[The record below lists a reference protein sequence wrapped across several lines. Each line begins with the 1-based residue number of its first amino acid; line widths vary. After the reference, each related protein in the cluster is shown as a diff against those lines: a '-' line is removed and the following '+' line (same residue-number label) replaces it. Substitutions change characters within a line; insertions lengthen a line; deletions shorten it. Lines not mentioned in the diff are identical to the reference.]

1 MKNEKRTDLVMILD
15 RSGSMSGLEL
25 DTIGGYNSMLK
36 AQKQLPGEVFVTTV
50 LFNHRSRILH
60 DREDIRFVKPLT
72 IRDYMVSGTT
82 ALYDAIG
89 MTLDHMENHYKT
101 RGKNEDHVIVVITTD
116 GMENSSTE
124 YHQAAIKSRIE
135 RLKEHYGFEFI
146 FLGANMD
153 AEVVAEDFG
162 IERNRAV
169 TYHADEEGTKLN
181 FETISH
187 AVENVRMNSSIP
199 DDWKSDIEKDHKE
212 RKRKNPHK

>member
-15 RSGSMSGLEL
+15 RSGSMSGLEE

-36 AQKQLPGEVFVTTV
+36 AQKMLPGEVFVTTV

-72 IRDYMVSGTT
+72 LRDYMVSGTT

-101 RGKNEDHVIVVITTD
+101 RGKSEDHVIVVITTD
-116 GMENSSTE
+116 GMENSSRE
-124 YHQAAIKSRIE
+124 YHQAAIRSRIE
-135 RLKEHYGFEFI
+135 HMKEHYGFEFI

-153 AEVVAEDFG
+153 AEFVAADFG

-169 TYHADEEGTKLN
+169 TYHADEKGTKLN
-181 FETISH
+181 FETISS
-187 AVENVRMNSSIP
+187 AVENIRMNSSIP
-199 DDWKSDIEKDHKE
+199 DDWKKNIEKDHLE
-212 RKRKNPHK
+212 RKKRSPHK

>member
-15 RSGSMSGLEL
+15 RSGSMSGLEE

-36 AQKQLPGEVFVTTV
+36 AQKMLPGEVFVTTV

-72 IRDYMVSGTT
+72 LRDYMVSGTT

-101 RGKNEDHVIVVITTD
+101 RGKSEDHVIVVITTD
-116 GMENSSTE
+116 GMENSSRE
-124 YHQAAIKSRIE
+124 YHQAAIRSRIE
-135 RLKEHYGFEFI
+135 HMKEHYGFEFI

-153 AEVVAEDFG
+153 AEFVAADFG

-169 TYHADEEGTKLN
+169 TYHADEKGTKLN
-181 FETISH
+181 FETISS
-187 AVENVRMNSSIP
+187 AVENIRMNSSIP
-199 DDWKSDIEKDHKE
+199 DDWKKNIEKDHLE
-212 RKRKNPHK
+212 RKKRNPHK